1 MTLNVCCRPLG
12 SRRREAFAC
21 WALSFIFALFSYGGG
36 PLAAE
41 AALPAWLAP
50 ITQTAE
56 PFIGVTYYQITQ
68 SLNSPTPYVLPREA
82 SLHVVE
88 IDPTAPGV
96 SFLGSP
102 GNGAV
107 EHEYARMTTG
117 AFVNAHELA
126 VGING
131 DFYSTDT
138 GANANVNG
146 LGMSNGTIVSSAV
159 SGWHSLVTRQD
170 NTATIVSNGTVPA
183 NAWNAVSGNQR
194 LVTNGVNVAPDDS
207 YTNTL
212 NPHTAVG
219 IGANGHLFFMV
230 VDGRQGN
237 FSEGMYTSEM
247 ADIFIDFGVRN
258 AINLDGGGSSTLS
271 FGDGTNGAARTIN
284 SPSDGSS
291 EQSPGSQRSVANHF
305 GVFATPNPAYVKLN
319 APPRPGTPAADPLIT
334 TLTVLDPFVGNEGR
348 FTTAPTFS
356 GSNRG
361 IATATADY
369 TAETAQEGVGSEM
382 ITITR
387 NGDAAGQLR
396 FLSGGG
402 TPANNRVNVGG
413 QQRAMGTTGYVG
425 FFLKTTDA
433 GLQVG
438 LGIDDGYSAGTVGL
452 EASTSVD
459 VVADGKWRLYEW
471 NLADAVVWN
480 NFSGGNGT
488 IGGPNAFIDS
498 IFLYGGADTADRTFE
513 VYLDTVAYNPA
524 GRLTSLVVPEVFAAA
539 DINEDGAVDGD
550 DLAVWRV
557 GFGVDGRG
565 DADDDGDTDGAD
577 YLEWQRQLGASA
589 AEGAAVSVP
598 EPATGWLV
606 ATGAACA
613 WKVRRASRG
622 CCASSARGGLRAKRQ
637 RQNRLTNFALR

>member
-1 MTLNVCCRPLG
+1 MMLTGRFCPYGLNCRETLVFWGLYAVAAVGCFL
-12 SRRREAFAC
+12 
-21 WALSFIFALFSYGGG
+21 GG
-36 PLAAE
+36 PLSAE

-68 SLNSPTPYVLPREA
+68 SLNSPTPYVLPREV
-82 SLHVVE
+82 SLHIVE
-88 IDPTAPGV
+88 VDPTAPGV

-102 GNGAV
+102 GNGAT
-107 EHEYARMTTG
+107 EHEYTRMTTG
-117 AFVNAHELA
+117 AFVNANDLA

-131 DFYSTDT
+131 DFYTTDT
-138 GANANVNG
+138 GINANVNG
-146 LGMSNGTIVSSAV
+146 LGMSNGTIVSAAV
-159 SGWHSLVTRQD
+159 NGWHSFVTRSD

-194 LVTNGVNVAPDDS
+194 LVTNGVNVAPNDS

-212 NPHTAVG
+212 NPHTAAG

-258 AINLDGGGSSTLS
+258 AINLDGGGSSTLV
-271 FGDGTNGAARTIN
+271 FGDGTGGAARTIN

-305 GVFATPNPAYVKLN
+305 GVYATPNPAYVKLN
-319 APPRPGTPAADPLIT
+319 APPRPGTPPADPLIT
-334 TLTVLDPFVGNEGR
+334 TLTVLDPFDGNEGR

-361 IATATADY
+361 ITTATADY
-369 TAETAQEGVGSEM
+369 STEAAQTGVGSEK
-382 ITITR
+382 IAITR
-387 NGDAAGQLR
+387 NGDATGQLR

-413 QQRAMGTTGYVG
+413 QMRAMGESGYVG
-425 FFLKTTDA
+425 FFLKTTDP

-438 LGIDDGYSAGTVGL
+438 LGIDDGYSAGTTGMEVS
-452 EASTSVD
+452 AAID
-459 VVADGKWRLYEW
+459 VIADGKWHLYEW
-471 NLADAVVWN
+471 NLADAAMWN
-480 NFSGGNGT
+480 NFSGGNGA

-498 IFLYGGADTADRTFE
+498 IFFYGGAATANQTFD
-513 VYLDTVAYNPA
+513 VYLDTAAFNPT
-524 GRLTSLVVPEVFAAA
+524 GRLTSLIVPEAFAPA
-539 DINEDGAVDGD
+539 DFNEDGMVNGH
-550 DLAVWRV
+550 DLSLWKQ

-565 DADDDGDTDGAD
+565 DADGDGDTDGGD
-577 YLEWQRQLGASA
+577 WLEWQRQFGASSVA
-589 AEGAAVSVP
+589 DAIVTVPEPETCWGAAVGVAAICRYRRVSHRL
-598 EPATGWLV
+598 ATRGKWL
-606 ATGAACA
+606 
-613 WKVRRASRG
+613 RFE
-622 CCASSARGGLRAKRQ
+622 CASWRGD
-637 RQNRLTNFALR
+637 